1 MKKIDKVMEKE
12 QIVVMTEADCGLVFE
27 ELKSQWGKRGRLA
40 QSIFLTNDDFMQLQY
55 RIGMK
60 INREKAVIEDE
71 NSEFSAYFAAMK
83 AITLAEKML
92 GNLVRSK
99 NYFGKIVGTLNPIN
113 VVEVYFDEDEYREY
127 CELMNVD
134 GNFLGRKNI

>member
-1 MKKIDKVMEKE
+1 MKKIDNAMEKE
-12 QIVVMTEADCGLVFE
+12 QIVVMTEADWGLVFE

-71 NSEFSAYFAAMK
+71 SSEFSAYFAAMK
-83 AITLAEKML
+83 DITLAEKML
-92 GNLVRSK
+92 DNLLRSK
-99 NYFGKIVGTLNPIN
+99 NYFAKIVGTLNPIN

-127 CELMNVD
+127 CELMNVE